1 MRKEKEEFVF
11 QHHLTSENTCV
22 LLTHSEPSLH
32 QVTQEILRSSVC
44 FMLHNVHRAL
54 VHVSDGNLLLFTLCS
69 WLCVNR
75 EGGGVVAI
83 QSQELQTM

>member
-1 MRKEKEEFVF
+1 M
-11 QHHLTSENTCV
+11 
-22 LLTHSEPSLH
+22 
-32 QVTQEILRSSVC
+32 
-44 FMLHNVHRAL
+44 
-54 VHVSDGNLLLFTLCS
+54 HVSDGNLLLFTLSS